1 MSVPTKEDMLKKF
14 TDPQTVTNAVQK
26 FFTELDKD
34 NTGYISVEGFYQLS
48 EQMRIQFKAPEM
60 QEERKKV
67 FDECVNKNSTDG
79 KMTKE
84 NLTVVMQTF
93 FKGVEEYIKS
103 LP

>member
-1 MSVPTKEDMLKKF
+1 MSAPTKEDMLNRI
-14 TDPQTVTNAVQK
+14 TNPQTVTNAVTK
-26 FFTELDKD
+26 FFAELDKD
-34 NTGYISVEGFYQLS
+34 NTGFISVEGFYKLS

-60 QEERKKV
+60 NEERKKI

-84 NLTVVMQTF
+84 GLAVVMQTF
-93 FKGVEEYIKS
+93 FKGVEEYIRS